1 MRPSYIVASPTL
13 PELSGCV
20 HLGALEDGRYV
31 LHIGPDASL
40 DLPEAEVLYDPT
52 PQPFVWDNFAAAH
65 PELAESLVPH
75 QWAGE

>member
-1 MRPSYIVASPTL
+1 
-13 PELSGCV
+13 
-20 HLGALEDGRYV
+20 LEDGRYV